1 MSGCSVTHSLRHEG
15 EEEQLHFPEESE
27 EEMKEMDDEEKGK
40 GDEREGGMRMK
51 EKMEEWMMMRRRSR
65 GW

>member
-1 MSGCSVTHSLRHEG
+1 MTCRDMSGCSVTHTLRHEG

-40 GDEREGGMRMK
+40 GDEREGG
-51 EKMEEWMMMRRRSR
+51 
-65 GW
+65 G